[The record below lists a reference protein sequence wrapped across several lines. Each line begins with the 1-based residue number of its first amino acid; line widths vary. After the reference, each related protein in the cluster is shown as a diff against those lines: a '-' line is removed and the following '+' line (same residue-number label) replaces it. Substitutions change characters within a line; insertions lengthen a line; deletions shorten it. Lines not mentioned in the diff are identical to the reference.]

1 MFETL
6 EKQYTLALPVLCLLL
21 GLSLWGGKP
30 GLAMVTNPGV
40 DDYVLL

>member
-6 EKQYTLALPVLCLLL
+6 EKQYTLALPVLCLL
-21 GLSLWGGKP
+21 GLSLWVGKP